1 MSDERHEP
9 LLMPAGVTSL
19 IPLPRDESTMVICEQ
34 LDAVVLYRNGSF
46 HLADVLGR
54 LPRGITE
61 NERQAR
67 RYAAWR
73 WPQARWMSTAMS
85 RAAILAMQE
94 NARRKCDAQ
103 GTPA

>member
-1 MSDERHEP
+1 MSDERHDP

-19 IPLPRDESTMVICEQ
+19 IPLPRDENTMVICEQ

-46 HLADVLGR
+46 QLADVLGR
-54 LPRGITE
+54 LPRGITKS
-61 NERQAR
+61 ERQAR

-73 WPQARWMSTAMS
+73 WPQARWVSTAMR

-94 NARRKCDAQ
+94 NAKRKCSNQ
-103 GTPA
+103 GMPA